1 MSEEIGSDT
10 LDHKQYIERYLSA
23 DADGELETNEQ
34 REATAHVSGCVDCR
48 RALESE
54 LAMKSELKKL
64 RSVSAPAELR
74 DRIMAALDEADR
86 RSDSRVRFLRR
97 PIAWTAIGA
106 IAACLI
112 AVMVLRAQQPANP
125 AFDAAIESFVK
136 SERSFAPNVPCKS
149 ADELAVSYID
159 RFGVPMAWDFS
170 SIGLEVAGG
179 RIDQS
184 SDGRAIGYSL
194 YKGSRGSLLAVIYR
208 NDEFNFP
215 VGGETVKGVHIYH
228 YRGYSVAATNRYSV
242 FCIMVTR
249 LPPSDLAQ
257 AFSQLPS

>member
-1 MSEEIGSDT
+1 

-23 DADGELETNEQ
+23 DADHELEAHAR
-34 REATAHVSGCVDCR
+34 REAAAHVSGCEDCR
-48 RALESE
+48 RVLDSE
-54 LAMKSELKKL
+54 IAMKSEVKRLAT
-64 RSVSAPAELR
+64 VTAPAELR
-74 DRIMAALDEADR
+74 NRIMAALDEVDR
-86 RSDSRVRFLRR
+86 RSQSRVRYLRR
-97 PIAWTAIGA
+97 PLALTAIA
-106 IAACLI
+106 ALAACLI
-112 AVMVLRAQQPANP
+112 AVTILRVQQPANP

-136 SERSFAPNVPCKS
+136 SEQSFASNVPSKS
-149 ADELAVSYID
+149 ADELAVTYID

-184 SDGRAIGYSL
+184 SDGRPIGYSL
-194 YKGSRGSLLAVIYR
+194 YKGSRGSLIAVICR
-208 NDEFNFP
+208 NDLFNFP
-215 VGGETVKGVHIYH
+215 PGGETVKGVHIYH

-249 LPPSDLAQ
+249 LPTSDLAQ